1 VFVAK
6 PFSESAQLRGE
17 CRCGRRTIMP
27 KVMEKIK
34 GYLEAMRLT
43 YEVRPKGGKVN
54 RLFVPFVD
62 SDDNRF
68 TVVIDKSSKWIRFW
82 TIIFPHEKI
91 RGQDKHLKLYKALLL
106 ANADL
111 AEVKYFITPQGDVGI
126 VGHEG
131 VKALTVD
138 GFRQEFNAVAFG
150 INYFITAIAP
160 KFNLRISEIPKDQLS
175 IYG

>member
-1 VFVAK
+1 
-6 PFSESAQLRGE
+6 
-17 CRCGRRTIMP
+17 MP
-27 KVMEKIK
+27 NVMEKIK

-43 YEVRPKGGKVN
+43 YEVRPEGGKVN

-62 SDDNRF
+62 SEDNRF
-68 TVVIDKSSKWIRFW
+68 SVVIDQSTKWVRFW

-91 RGQDKHLKLYKALLL
+91 SGQEKQLGLYKSLLQ

-111 AEVKYFITPQGDVGI
+111 AEVKYFITPKGDIGI

-131 VKALTVD
+131 LKSLTVD

-150 INYFITAIAP
+150 INYFISKIAP
-160 KFNLRISEIPKDQLS
+160 KFNLQISEIPRDQLS
-175 IYG
+175 IYS